1 MVVIFRGRVLNTHP
15 ALLPRFGGEGMFG
28 DHVFEAVLAST
39 GSASVKSSWTHLPP
53 SRRASSG
60 SRRSNMRC
68 SDSTAEGDAVKIPG
82 WLRTAMVVVGVVPLV
97 LVVTAWAALHYL
109 SPMSRCDVH
118 KFTPALW
125 QDPKASQYPRAI
137 RGCLVD
143 DLTARTPIRGRSRA
157 DIVALLGEP
166 PQPDYFREYDL
177 VYWLGPERGL
187 MSIDSEWLVMRL
199 DSLGRVADFRL
210 ITD

>member
-1 MVVIFRGRVLNTHP
+1 VTI
-15 ALLPRFGGEGMFG
+15 
-28 DHVFEAVLAST
+28 S
-39 GSASVKSSWTHLPP
+39 
-53 SRRASSG
+53 
-60 SRRSNMRC
+60 
-68 SDSTAEGDAVKIPG
+68 G
-82 WLRTAMVVVGVVPLV
+82 WLRLVTVVVGVVALL

-125 QDPKASQYPRAI
+125 QDPEASRSPRAI

-143 DLTARTPIRGRSRA
+143 DLIARTPIRGRSRA

-166 PQPDYFREYDL
+166 PRTGYFVEYDL

-199 DSLGRVADFRL
+199 DPNGRVADFRL
-210 ITD
+210 VTD